1 MREPR
6 VHTGPRQRSIDQI
19 DRTTGEVL
27 SEGALVW
34 MPSRTQHPYGE
45 RWVAM
50 TLDGLKKLMA
60 TPGIGLQEMKVFAE
74 LFSRLDYENFI
85 QLAQIDIA
93 SATGMAKPNVSRS
106 MKKLVEVGAIIPGPK
121 VGRSQTYRLSP
132 DIGWRGGKK
141 QLRAALSVIEGGKQ
155 TTEPQP
161 LRKTPEQIEREK
173 LEAEGQQRLF

>member
-34 MPSRTQHPYGE
+34 VPNRAPHPYGD

-50 TLDGLKKLMA
+50 TMDGLHKLVM
-60 TPGIGLQEMKVFAE
+60 TPGIGLQEIKVFTAI
-74 LFSRLDYENFI
+74 FKRLDFENFI
-85 QLAQIDIA
+85 QVAQVDLVA
-93 SATGMAKPNVSRS
+93 DTGMPKPHVSRS
-106 MKKLVEVGAIIPGPK
+106 MKKLIEVGAIIPGPK

-141 QLRAALSVIEGGKQ
+141 QLRAALNVIEGGKG
-155 TTEPQP
+155 
-161 LRKTPEQIEREK
+161 KTKPPEQIEREK
-173 LEAEGQQRLF
+173 LEAEGQQQLF